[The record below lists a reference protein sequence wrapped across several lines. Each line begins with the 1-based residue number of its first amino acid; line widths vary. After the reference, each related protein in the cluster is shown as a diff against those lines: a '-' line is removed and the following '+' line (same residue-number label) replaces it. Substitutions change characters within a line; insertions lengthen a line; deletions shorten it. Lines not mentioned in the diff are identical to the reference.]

1 VPEHPQHNPETTAA
15 DEPSDVL
22 ASPPAGF
29 GTVHLVG
36 AGPGD
41 VELLTVRATKLL
53 HEADVVVYDALVDQ
67 QVLEIIS
74 KSARLIDVGKRPGN
88 PFPQEEIS
96 ALLVALA
103 AEYRCIVRL
112 KGGDPFVFGRG
123 GEEAISLQQA
133 GISCTVVPGVT
144 SAFAAP
150 AIAGIPVTHRGLA
163 AAVTVV
169 TGHRTH
175 GQHPVNWQALATT
188 GATLVVLMGVA
199 ERGHIATQLIQGGM
213 DPLTPVAAVSTATTS
228 AESVVRF
235 QLRDLGTTPLRPPAT
250 MVIGAVAA
258 LETGVRYAHTEPDTS
273 G

>member
-1 VPEHPQHNPETTAA
+1 MPENLADLTIEAPHP
-15 DEPSDVL
+15 PSV
-22 ASPPAGF
+22 

-53 HEADVVVYDALVDQ
+53 QAADVVVFDALVDQ
-67 QVLEIIS
+67 QVLELIP
-74 KSARLIDVGKRPGN
+74 KTTRLIDVGKRPGN

-96 ALLVALA
+96 ALLVELA
-103 AEYRCIVRL
+103 SGYRCIVRL

-123 GEEAISLQQA
+123 GEEAMTLQAA
-133 GISCTVVPGVT
+133 GIPCTVVPGVT

-150 AIAGIPVTHRGLA
+150 EIAGIPVTHRGVA

-175 GQHPVNWQALATT
+175 GQRPVNWQALAAT

-199 ERGHIATQLIQGGM
+199 ERGDIALQLIEGGM
-213 DPLTPVAAVSTATTS
+213 DPLTPVAAVRTATTS
-228 AESVVRF
+228 DESVVRVA
-235 QLRDLGTTPLRPPAT
+235 LKDLGATPLRPPAT
-250 MVIGAVAA
+250 MVIGPVAG
-258 LETGVRYAHTEPDTS
+258 LETGVRYARTIL
-273 G
+273 